1 MKKHISFGLI
11 ALLLIAMS
19 CRTHLVTPTDNPVAS
34 VDSIPVVIPGTS
46 DSISIAVTDTFA
58 ETPAETTTV
67 ITPFPDTIF
76 PSAEKLLFVIDTF
89 ETAISGIMNDLSDKY
104 EGVDG
109 IYMFRGAPSRNPNF
123 HGMIHG
129 DTINIHTEWVFTT
142 VFDKTKTSHGSWG
155 GGTGWTGQPLYV
167 HWPDSLQEIICG
179 SLCGYV
185 YFIDYQT
192 GEPSRDYFD
201 SKNVLKG
208 TPSFDPSMNGNLY
221 IGHGVEKQ
229 APFGNAVYN
238 MVKGEQTHSFGK
250 DPRAWRAW
258 GAYDSSPVVID
269 SFLFRPGENGTL
281 YKYYI
286 GNGKYLLHSTL
297 RYSTSQIHH
306 SPGIESSMAVCRNY
320 GYTTDNMGN
329 ILCINLNTLKPVW
342 HYNNHDDTDA
352 TPLVDVEDGIPYVYT
367 GCEIDK
373 QGLSGASH
381 FVKLHGLTGE
391 LEWEVAIPGKQVDID
406 GKTLNGGM
414 FGSPLMGSKDCSN
427 LLFSNFCMNNTEAK
441 GYLVAMDKADGSIV
455 YQTKTH
461 QYAWS
466 SPIPFFNDRDEMFIF
481 TADCNGYV
489 YLIKGKT
496 GEIVASKKVG
506 ANFESSPIVV
516 DDKVI
521 LGSRGNKIYKIALE

>member
-1 MKKHISFGLI
+1 MKKIFYFGLLI
-11 ALLLIAMS
+11 VALILSS
-19 CRTHLVTPTDNPVAS
+19 CHTHHDTATNDAPVVTDTVPVVTPDIT
-34 VDSIPVVIPGTS
+34 GL
-46 DSISIAVTDTFA
+46 AVTDTIPEMPE
-58 ETPAETTTV
+58 ETVSP
-67 ITPFPDTIF
+67 IIPFPDTIF
-76 PSAEKLLFVIDTF
+76 PSAEALLFVIDTF
-89 ETAISGIMNDLSDKY
+89 EKEISGLMNDLTDKY
-104 EGVDG
+104 DGNDG
-109 IYMFRGAPSRNPNF
+109 IYTFRGSLSRNPNF
-123 HGMIHG
+123 FGTIHS
-129 DTINIHTEWVFTT
+129 DTIDIHTEWVFATA
-142 VFDKTKTSHGSWG
+142 FDYTKTSHGSWG

-167 HWPDSLQEIICG
+167 HWPDSLQEIIIG
-179 SLCGYV
+179 SLCGNV
-185 YFIDYQT
+185 YFLDFQT
-192 GEPSRDYFD
+192 GEPSREYFD

-238 MVKGEQTHSFGK
+238 MRSGKETHTFGK
-250 DPRAWRAW
+250 DPKAWRQW

-297 RYSTSQIHH
+297 RYSTNKIHH

-320 GYTTDNMGN
+320 GYITDNMGN
-329 ILCINLNTLKPVW
+329 IICVNLNTLKPVW
-342 HYNNHDDTDA
+342 RYFNIDDTDA
-352 TPLVDVEDGIPYVYT
+352 TPLVDVEDGVPYVYS

-373 QGLSGASH
+373 QGLNGASH
-381 FVKLHGLTGE
+381 FVKLNGLTGE
-391 LEWEVAIPGKQVDID
+391 RVWKDTISGHQVNID

-414 FGSPLMGSKDCSN
+414 FGSPMLGSKDCSD
-427 LLFSNFCMNNTEAK
+427 LIFSNFCINSKTK
-441 GYLVAMDKADGSIV
+441 GYLVAINKADGSIA
-455 YQTKTH
+455 YRTKTR

-496 GEIVASKKVG
+496 GEIVASKKIG
-506 ANFESSPIVV
+506 SNFESSPIVV
-516 DDKVI
+516 DDKII